1 MYLQQIE
8 IGKEILSPL
17 AQQGVL
23 GIVIIILLAII
34 SYLFKLIMKQN
45 DEVRTF
51 VKEITK
57 ENNEVIAKNT
67 EMFIGVKTLLE
78 QKNWQHR

>member
-78 QKNWQHR
+78 QKSWQHR

>member
-8 IGKEILSPL
+8 IGKELLSPL

-78 QKNWQHR
+78 QKSWQHR